1 MLTLLTPRQ
10 SDAVGGPIGSM
21 REAKT
26 VASYPNY
33 DAAYLAKRLGARNPT
48 VLERNRYNAPAAN
61 FARQTDELVY
71 LQNSRLLPPLRR
83 A

>member
-1 MLTLLTPRQ
+1 MLTTLTPLQ

-33 DAAYLAKRLGARNPT
+33 DAAYLAKRLGARNPKT
-48 VLERNRYNAPAAN
+48 LEHNRYRTGGQFGNPSN
-61 FARQTDELVY
+61 ELVY
-71 LQNSRLLPPLRR
+71 LQN
-83 A
+83 ATKGYIDTKT